1 MNREKSQSFNK
12 IMILTADAG
21 FGHRSAANAVAA
33 AFENDYKDTCQVTIV
48 NPLEDKRSPFF
59 LRESQSDYDKIV
71 KTMPELYKFGY
82 EASDSA
88 VPAAI
93 VESALTVF
101 LYEAIRD
108 ILNEYQPD
116 SIITTYP
123 LYQSAVNAFLTVSG
137 HNIPF
142 FTIVTDLAT
151 VHRIWFSKNVDG
163 CIVPNETVRSLAI
176 SNGVSP
182 KKIFVKGIPV
192 HPKIIEETRSKQQI
206 RKELGWDPDLPTFL
220 AVGSKR
226 VEGLSKAIHVLNHFG
241 APLQL
246 AVVAGKDKELY
257 EQLQAYAWHIPVHL
271 YDYTLEMPM
280 LMHASD
286 AIICKAGGLI
296 VTESLASHLPMML
309 IDVIP
314 GQEEGNADYVVSNDA
329 GDLVGNTEETL
340 EVIAHWLMNDSALL
354 KERAKNAAAL
364 SKPFAAKE
372 IATLVYQTIL
382 RGPTKRGK
390 QWLVNRPKFIN
401 LLSQNHITWQDGT
414 KKTNKD

>member
-1 MNREKSQSFNK
+1 MNREHAQSPRK
-12 IMILTADAG
+12 ILILTADAG
-21 FGHRSAANAVAA
+21 FGHRSAANAIAA
-33 AFENDYKDTCQVTIV
+33 AFENEYKDTCQVTIV

-71 KTMPELYKFGY
+71 RTMPELYKFGY

-88 VPAAI
+88 VSAAI

-101 LYEAIRD
+101 LYEVIRD

-123 LYQSAVNAFLTVSG
+123 LYQAPVNAFLTIAG

-142 FTIVTDLAT
+142 FTVITDLAT

-163 CIVPNETVRSLAI
+163 CIVPTETVRSLAV
-176 SNGVSP
+176 SNGVP
-182 KKIFVKGIPV
+182 QKKVFVKGIPV
-192 HPKIIEETRSKQQI
+192 HPKIIEETRSKQEI
-206 RKELGWDPDLPTFL
+206 RKQLGWDPDLPTFL

-226 VEGLSKAIHVLNHFG
+226 VEGLSRAIHVLNHFG
-241 APLQL
+241 RPLQL
-246 AVVAGKDKELY
+246 VAVAGKDKDLY
-257 EQLQAYAWHIPVHL
+257 EHLQNYDWHIPTHL
-271 YDYTLEMPM
+271 YEYTEEMPM

-314 GQEEGNADYVVSNDA
+314 GQEEGNADYVVSNGA
-329 GDLVGNTEETL
+329 GDLTNNTEETL
-340 EVIAHWLMNDSALL
+340 EIIAHWLMNDSALL
-354 KERAKNAAAL
+354 KERAKNAKAL
-364 SKPFAAKE
+364 SKPLAAKD
-372 IATLVYQTIL
+372 IATLVYQTTL
-382 RGPTKRGK
+382 RGPTTRVK
-390 QWLVNRPKFIN
+390 QWMVNRPKFIN
-401 LLSQNHITWQDGT
+401 LLTQNHISWEDGPQKST
-414 KKTNKD
+414 KD